1 MDVLTEVT
9 LTRNAEKDLR
19 KLPRNIQEAF
29 FTWISRISY
38 QGLANT
44 RKIPGYNDEP
54 LSGNRKGQRSV
65 RLNKAYRAIYIQ
77 ESDEKIELVTIIE
90 VIKHKY

>member
-9 LTRNAEKDLR
+9 LSKNAEKDVR
-19 KLPRNIQEAF
+19 KLPRNIQDALF
-29 FTWISRISY
+29 AWISRISF

-44 RKIPGYNDEP
+44 RKIPGYHDEP

-90 VIKHKY
+90 VNKHKY

>member
-1 MDVLTEVT
+1 MVILTEVT
-9 LTRNAEKDLR
+9 LSKSAEKDVR
-19 KLPRNIQEAF
+19 KLPQNIQEALF
-29 FTWISRISY
+29 AWINRITF

-44 RKIPGYNDEP
+44 RKIAGYHDEP

-77 ESDEKIELVTIIE
+77 KNGEKIELVTIIE
-90 VIKHKY
+90 VNKHKY